1 MHVLDCCDGTNYDRG
16 VNYEICSPASLGAGA
31 ASATQLVTTGA
42 SANLFGIF
50 NSAGSGAFGAYG
62 FGAPPGSSLS
72 RRLVDVNGTLVPAP
86 GALLSSESLA
96 WSVDVVVAHKS
107 ARPA

>member
-1 MHVLDCCDGTNYDRG
+1 VRIVHVLDCCDGT
-16 VNYEICSPASLGAGA
+16 NYEICSPASLGAGA
-31 ASATQLVTTGA
+31 ASVTQLVTTGA

-50 NSAGSGAFGAYG
+50 NSAGSG
-62 FGAPPGSSLS
+62 PPGSSPSPSPSPSPS
-72 RRLVDVNGTLVPAP
+72 RFLVDVNGTLVPAP